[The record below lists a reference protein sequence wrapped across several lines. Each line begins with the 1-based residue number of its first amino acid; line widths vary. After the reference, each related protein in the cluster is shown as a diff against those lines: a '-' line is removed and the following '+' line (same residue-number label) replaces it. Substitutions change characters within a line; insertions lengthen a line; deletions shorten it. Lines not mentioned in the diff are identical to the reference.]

1 MVCGVCEGSN
11 ELTPS
16 CSNGLNM
23 RPEPFKCSI
32 TPRSEEIRQ
41 TIEREG
47 RQALEELSVY
57 EGETQYKMSQF
68 YQKPNPGVAKHMVK
82 S

>member
-1 MVCGVCEGSN
+1 
-11 ELTPS
+11 
-16 CSNGLNM
+16 M

-47 RQALEELSVY
+47 QQALSELSTF
-57 EGETQYKMSQF
+57 EGETQYRMSTF
-68 YQKPNPGVAKHMVK
+68 YKTPDAGVAKHMKPVAA
-82 S
+82 SA